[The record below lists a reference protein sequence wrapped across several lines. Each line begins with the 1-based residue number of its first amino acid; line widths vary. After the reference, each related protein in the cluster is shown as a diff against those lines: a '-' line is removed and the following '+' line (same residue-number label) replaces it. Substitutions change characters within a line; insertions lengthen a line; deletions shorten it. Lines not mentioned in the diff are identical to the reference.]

1 MTGEEE
7 PKKQHPPSSPE
18 SSRQWPD
25 DENPFVAFRR
35 FADEQFSSMLQAVI
49 GVPSS
54 ISQPNSERWSIF
66 DEKSYRDAQ
75 AQNQRRQR
83 DNYTGDGETNAEG
96 QNSTQDKSNNNDNN
110 NNNSGSSKN
119 LPSSSS
125 NQRSSWPDSDLASDI
140 DMFFDSFFDHFWL
153 GNSVF
158 SMLMYPYQNPPFLT
172 MTSSQSPIWPVNYL
186 MFSPYSPLHLERAAR
201 YRSRREQGI
210 FSSLMSSMSLSSEA
224 EVDLDEPKW
233 REAFEDLLR
242 LENGKPMLDREPG
255 TVTGS
260 ESGKD
265 WLQGLAQRGSLG
277 GQWKFAS
284 SSDAHPWTSIIFDSS
299 RGAEKDQDS
308 RTLPEPQQQKEKEKR
323 DIYEANDANT
333 EPQTVTEMDLYEQFL
348 SGIDARE
355 RDIMSGLNRSP
366 LLRTLLEERR
376 RHRSGELPY
385 KEHSDDTE
393 TWLELV
399 SGGNRQSV
407 PDAKSAETLPPA
419 EAATQTAKTPDTYVV
434 STKTSTNRLR
444 LPDGSIQTKTVKTR
458 RFSDG
463 REETDSSTEV
473 SYPQRD
479 GSGGDDKKS
488 GWFWKD

>member
-1 MTGEEE
+1 MTGEED

-49 GVPSS
+49 GIPSS
-54 ISQPNSERWSIF
+54 IGQPNHERWSIF
-66 DEKSYRDAQ
+66 DEQSYRDAQ

-83 DNYTGDGETNAEG
+83 EDYTGDGENNAED
-96 QNSTQDKSNNNDNN
+96 QNSTQDNSN
-110 NNNSGSSKN
+110 NNNSNNVNNNSN
-119 LPSSSS
+119 NPPSSS
-125 NQRSSWPDSDLASDI
+125 NQRSSLPDSDLSSDI
-140 DMFFDSFFDHFWL
+140 DMFFDSFFDRFWL
-153 GNSVF
+153 GNSVS
-158 SMLMYPYQNPPFLT
+158 SMLSYPYQNPLLST

-224 EVDLDEPKW
+224 ELDPDEPKW

-242 LENGKPMLDREPG
+242 LENGKPMLVREPG
-255 TVTGS
+255 TVIRR

-277 GQWKFAS
+277 CQWKFAS
-284 SSDAHPWTSIIFDSS
+284 GSDAHPWTSIIFDSS
-299 RGAEKDQDS
+299 RGAEKGQNS
-308 RTLPEPQQQKEKEKR
+308 RALPGPEQQKDKEKR
-323 DIYEANDANT
+323 DIYEDDANT
-333 EPQTVTEMDLYEQFL
+333 EPQTVSEMDLYEQFL

-355 RDIMSGLNRSP
+355 REIVSDLNRSP
-366 LLRTLLEERR
+366 LLRTLLEDRR
-376 RHRSGELPY
+376 RDRSGDLHP

-407 PDAKSAETLPPA
+407 PDAKSAEVLPPA
-419 EAATQTAKTPDTYVV
+419 EAITQTDKTPDAYVV
-434 STKTSTNRLR
+434 STQTSTNRVR
-444 LPDGSIQTKTVKTR
+444 LPDGSMQTKTVKTR

-463 REETDSSTEV
+463 REETQSSTEV

-479 GSGGDDKKS
+479 GSRDDDKKS